1 MKDIIKKYSN
11 GEVTIIWQPSK
22 CIHSTICFKG
32 LPKVFDPPKRPWV
45 NAHGANTEDIIKQV
59 DKCPSGALSYLKNN
73 KEETQEENQMETK
86 VEVFKDGPLMVQG
99 TIHIKDQTGKELTKT
114 DKTFFCRCGGS
125 KNKPYC
131 DGTHRKNDFKDENF

>member
-11 GEVTIIWQPSK
+11 GEVTVIWQPSK

-32 LPKVFDPPKRPWV
+32 LPKVFDPGKRPWV
-45 NAHGANTEDIIKQV
+45 NAQGAITEEIIKQV
-59 DKCPSGALSYLKNN
+59 DKCPSGALSYLQNN
-73 KEETQEENQMETK
+73 KEETQEENRMETK
-86 VEVFKDGPLMVQG
+86 VEVLKNGPLMVQG
-99 TIHIKDQTGKELTKT
+99 TIKVKDQTGKEFTKT

-125 KNKPYC
+125 KNRPYC

>member
-32 LPKVFDPPKRPWV
+32 LPKVFDPTKRPWL
-45 NAHGANTEDIIKQV
+45 NAQGANTEEIIKQV

-73 KEETQEENQMETK
+73 KEETQE
-86 VEVFKDGPLMVQG
+86 
-99 TIHIKDQTGKELTKT
+99 
-114 DKTFFCRCGGS
+114 
-125 KNKPYC
+125 
-131 DGTHRKNDFKDENF
+131 